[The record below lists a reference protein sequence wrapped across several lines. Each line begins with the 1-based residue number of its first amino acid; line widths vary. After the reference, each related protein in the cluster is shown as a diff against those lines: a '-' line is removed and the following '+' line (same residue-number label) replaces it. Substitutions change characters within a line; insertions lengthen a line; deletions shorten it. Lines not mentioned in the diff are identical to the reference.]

1 MIVTSKRCYLNIL
14 TQLWPAVR
22 LLNANYYIGDQ
33 QSSIST
39 ASITDQVGF
48 DEYGQ
53 LQSLPG
59 MNQVPTSFATVYHI
73 KTSRALDPE
82 PYRAQS
88 VIMGD
93 GGDGFNSPEERF
105 IAYLNNPETFLAV
118 YNFLFKDP
126 LEGDGLQILIFADDA
141 NLLTFGHIICQY
153 LSTNFGVDIIFI
165 DPQYREGCRG
175 YAQYMGNK
183 EVGAKMI
190 KEIRDYD
197 MIFNFNQALSQSEVF
212 GNISNIHTY
221 LQSYDLEQTVYLY
234 NLLWPHDPLPPGNY
248 SIDHLRQIIIGK
260 CSDNIVSRNNAL
272 PNLMLHDFRNI
283 FSRAER
289 EDADFDGDDTGLF

>member
-1 MIVTSKRCYLNIL
+1 
-14 TQLWPAVR
+14 
-22 LLNANYYIGDQ
+22 
-33 QSSIST
+33 
-39 ASITDQVGF
+39 
-48 DEYGQ
+48 
-53 LQSLPG
+53 
-59 MNQVPTSFATVYHI
+59 
-73 KTSRALDPE
+73 
-82 PYRAQS
+82 
-88 VIMGD
+88 
-93 GGDGFNSPEERF
+93 
-105 IAYLNNPETFLAV
+105 
-118 YNFLFKDP
+118 
-126 LEGDGLQILIFADDA
+126 
-141 NLLTFGHIICQY
+141 
-153 LSTNFGVDIIFI
+153 VDIIFI

-289 EDADFDGDDTGLF
+289 EDADFAGDDTGLF